1 MELNRFK
8 VVFFISLAS
17 CFGFACGAPTKTA
30 SEVSGIFRN
39 PNATSLGGLLTE
51 LCQNLRQRQ
60 QAPNMSKASLTDE
73 ECAQAGVNAD
83 NYKSVKKA
91 FYFEGLT
98 NQVTKA
104 EGKEV
109 LNIRTRAKVWL
120 NHNILDL
127 ALKMTKALKQRTNGG
142 DDIFNKPADASGG
155 DGLEKLIKV
164 TTKELKRIEFNQTN
178 RTFSGT
184 LNLSGDGLVTLNN
197 DIDITGQIFS
207 DSIGLNISTPR
218 STPFSQ
224 SLLKDVSA
232 IGIITPYANDVYVD
246 ITFEVNVHS
255 IGLNSLLVEK
265 ISSAL
270 GSAIKTAMDALLKVK

>member
-1 MELNRFK
+1 
-8 VVFFISLAS
+8 
-17 CFGFACGAPTKTA
+17 
-30 SEVSGIFRN
+30 
-39 PNATSLGGLLTE
+39 
-51 LCQNLRQRQ
+51 
-60 QAPNMSKASLTDE
+60 MSKASLTDE
-73 ECAQAGVNAD
+73 ECGQAGVNAD

-142 DDIFNKPADASGG
+142 DDIFNKPADAPGG